1 MTDEPSFDPKSWG
14 KTEPTPP
21 RSSSEA
27 LPEAFR
33 GIVAP
38 SGQPASPHP
47 TEAIA
52 PARKAGEQKA
62 QKQPRTGEKP
72 GSSAAAR
79 SLIGPALSLA
89 ILGAGAAAAWLMRA
103 PPIPAAG
110 DLPETAAASPVAP
123 GETRSVRRLVLA
135 GPADLRDALIAA
147 GVPAAE
153 AETAT
158 RETGKA
164 LGAAAGEIRMIL
176 TLAIGGDGTHIDRME
191 VSRLD
196 GSGAAVTRDA
206 AGVIT
211 ASAVAA
217 ELSKQ
222 IRVVS
227 GELDA
232 DSFYSS
238 AVSAGLIDSLIP
250 DFINAFAFDFN
261 LASEV
266 SPGDTFEVAYETTV
280 NAAGDPV
287 GEPQLVYASL
297 TTPAKSR
304 TLYRF
309 KSPEGEFGWYDGN
322 GASTVRSFMRTPVD
336 GARISSKFGMRFH
349 PVLHYNKLHGGT
361 DFAAPIGTPIF
372 AAGNAV
378 VDFAAMKGPNGNLT
392 VLRHDNGWQT
402 LYLHQN
408 MFMPD
413 IAPGARVIQGQKIGE
428 IGTTGRSTG
437 PHLHYEVH
445 VDGERVDPL
454 EIKTDSGRKA
464 LEGSVLAAFRQARDR
479 VDIARAQYVK

>member
-1 MTDEPSFDPKSWG
+1 
-14 KTEPTPP
+14 
-21 RSSSEA
+21 
-27 LPEAFR
+27 
-33 GIVAP
+33 
-38 SGQPASPHP
+38 
-47 TEAIA
+47 
-52 PARKAGEQKA
+52 
-62 QKQPRTGEKP
+62 
-72 GSSAAAR
+72 
-79 SLIGPALSLA
+79 
-89 ILGAGAAAAWLMRA
+89 MRA
-103 PPIPAAG
+103 PPIPVAG
-110 DLPETAAASPVAP
+110 DLPEAATASPAAP
-123 GETRSVRRLVLA
+123 GEAKSTRRLVLS

-147 GVPAAE
+147 GVPVPEAE
-153 AETAT
+153 AAT
-158 RETGKA
+158 RETRTA

-176 TLAIGGDGTHIDRME
+176 TLKIAGDGTHIDRME

-206 AGVIT
+206 SGAIT
-211 ASAVAA
+211 ARAVAA
-217 ELSKQ
+217 ELTKQ

-280 NAAGDPV
+280 NADGDAV

-372 AAGNAV
+372 AAGNATV
-378 VDFAAMKGPNGNLT
+378 EFAAMKGPNGNLT
-392 VLRHDNGWQT
+392 VLRHDNGWET
-402 LYLHQN
+402 YYLHQN
-408 MFMPD
+408 MFMPG
-413 IAPGARVIQGQKIGE
+413 IAVGAHVTQGQKIGE

-445 VDGERVDPL
+445 VDGEKVDPL
-454 EIKTDSGRKA
+454 GIKTDSGRKA
-464 LEGSVLAAFRQARDR
+464 LDGGALAAFRQARDR